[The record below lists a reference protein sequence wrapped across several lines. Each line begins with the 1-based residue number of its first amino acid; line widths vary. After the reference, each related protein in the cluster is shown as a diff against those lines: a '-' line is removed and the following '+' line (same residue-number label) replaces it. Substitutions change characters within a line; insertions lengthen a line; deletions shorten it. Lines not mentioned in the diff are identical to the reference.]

1 MGEQEALFDLTP
13 DENEGVIE
21 ETEIEYLLLAFADKK
36 KKEMIIMM
44 EDILRKTDYEVYPD
58 LLFKLVEEKFE
69 EINSWIPPYRKRNKR
84 TWR

>member
-1 MGEQEALFDLTP
+1 MVEQEALFDLTP

-69 EINSWIPPYRKRNKR
+69 EINSWIPPYRKRN
-84 TWR
+84 

>member
-69 EINSWIPPYRKRNKR
+69 EINSWIPPYRKRN
-84 TWR
+84 